1 MIEQYFW
8 IGTEI
13 GYYIICAI
21 YSHSIVEHTERKK
34 SLSLRERERHVRA
47 PESVRAYVQL
57 FQLFEH
63 QYGFVI
69 GKWAHDKTVKAMK
82 EVIQKK
88 ENDYSL
94 YKKIPTLYIFMSP
107 SRVIAK

>member
-1 MIEQYFW
+1 MRDIFAQYRRAHGEEEEPF
-8 IGTEI
+8 
-13 GYYIICAI
+13 
-21 YSHSIVEHTERKK
+21 SP
-34 SLSLRERERHVRA
+34 RERERHVRA
-47 PESVRAYVQL
+47 PQSVRAYVQL

-94 YKKIPTLYIFMSP
+94 YKKIPTLYM